1 MSPCVSPV
9 LCHLLSHLPP
19 TKGDQTGKWGG
30 LGGSEGWGES
40 GGHSGRSG
48 GSGSD
53 LGLVPTLAPPPP
65 MFPTVSCGPHFCS
78 INSCCLVHHKVG
90 DQKESWV
97 CGCPPG
103 MAPTPQNSST
113 ISCQGKGANTPFLPL
128 PHFISPF

>member
-65 MFPTVSCGPHFCS
+65 HVPHSVLWSPLLLHQQLLPGSSQGGGPEGILGLWVPPRHGPH
-78 INSCCLVHHKVG
+78 
-90 DQKESWV
+90 
-97 CGCPPG
+97 PPKLF
-103 MAPTPQNSST
+103 NHL
-113 ISCQGKGANTPFLPL
+113 LPG
-128 PHFISPF
+128 